1 MMEQVMASLLA
12 FAFGAPIYMPWVL
25 ARFGKYRGWYLAH
38 FVPPFVW
45 SRSVYFFPLSAVFVC
60 APFLAL
66 IPVDVDTRGSLWGI
80 ASMLGIIV
88 TPIIVIW
95 TPRWLKPNW
104 QRYLEDNYSQD
115 EIRAFISVWR
125 EMGKKEWSTYLD
137 SEEDIDELVKI
148 TRQKL
153 RQSH

>member
-1 MMEQVMASLLA
+1 MGKVLASLLM
-12 FAFGAPIYMPWVL
+12 FAFGAPIYLPWVL
-25 ARFGKYRGWYLAH
+25 ARFGKYRGWYLVP
-38 FVPPFVW
+38 FVPPFIW
-45 SRSVYFFPLSAVFVC
+45 NRLLYIFPLSAVFVC
-60 APFLAL
+60 APFIASL
-66 IPVDVDTRGSLWGI
+66 PVDGDTYMSLWGW

-115 EIRAFISVWR
+115 SIRAFIPVWR
-125 EMGKKEWSTYLD
+125 EMDKQEWSAYLD
-137 SEEDIDELVKI
+137 SEKGIDELVKI